1 MNTGF
6 IGTGSMGSLLIDS
19 FIKSDALLPQEI
31 TASNRNPDK
40 AELLAKRHPG
50 LRAVTSNR
58 QVVIESELVFL
69 CVRPMD
75 IFKVV
80 NEIGPHMDPDQYVI
94 SITSPVMVE
103 QLESQLPCK
112 VAKLIPSITNYV
124 LDGAMLSVYGSRIT
138 SEDRERIEH
147 LVSRISEPVE
157 VNESH
162 VRVCS
167 DLSSCGPAFFTYI
180 LEQFAKAAVEE
191 TGIDYEQACALASRM
206 LLGTG
211 KLLTEGGFTPEQLR
225 QRVTVPGGITAEG
238 LKIIEKE
245 LTGKFNQLF
254 QMTHQKY
261 DTEIAKI
268 TKQWSSQSN

>member
-6 IGTGSMGSLLIDS
+6 IGTGSMGSLLIES

-31 TASNRNPDK
+31 TASNRNPAK
-40 AELLAKRHPG
+40 VAQLAERYPG
-50 LRAVTSNR
+50 LRAVPSNR
-58 QVVIESELVFL
+58 EVALESELIFL

-75 IFKVV
+75 IFNVI
-80 NEIGPHMDPDQYVI
+80 NDIQPYIHPDQYVI
-94 SITSPVMVE
+94 SITSPVMIQ
-103 QLESQLPCK
+103 QLESRLPCR
-112 VAKLIPSITNYV
+112 VAKLIPSITNYM
-124 LDGAMLSVYGSRIT
+124 LDGAMLCVYGSRI
-138 SEDRERIEH
+138 SSGDRERIEQ
-147 LVSRISEPVE
+147 LIRRISEPIE
-157 VNESH
+157 ISETH

-167 DLSSCGPAFFTYI
+167 DLSSCGPAFFAYL
-180 LEQFAKAAVEE
+180 LEQFAHAAVEE
-191 TGIDYEQACALASRM
+191 TGIDYEQACTLASRM

-254 QMTHQKY
+254 QMTHHKFT
-261 DTEIAKI
+261 TEV
-268 TKQWSSQSN
+268 TKVTAQWST

>member
-19 FIKSDALLPQEI
+19 FVKSNALLPQEI
-31 TASNRNPDK
+31 TASNRNPEK
-40 AELLAKRHPG
+40 VQLLANRHPG
-50 LRAVTSNR
+50 LRAVAANR
-58 QVVIESELVFL
+58 DVVRESELIFV

-75 IFKVV
+75 IFNVIQ
-80 NEIGPHMDPDQYVI
+80 EIKPYVDPEQYVV
-94 SITSPVMVE
+94 SITSPVMVH
-103 QLESQLPCK
+103 QLESQLPCRI
-112 VAKLIPSITNYV
+112 AKLIPSITNYV
-124 LDGAMLSVYGSRIT
+124 LDGAMLCVYGSRIT
-138 SEDRERIEH
+138 PQDRERIEQ
-147 LVSRISEPVE
+147 LISFVSEPIE
-157 VNESH
+157 VDEAH

-167 DLSSCGPAFFTYI
+167 DLSSCGPAFFTYL
-180 LEQFAKAAVEE
+180 LEQFAHAAASE
-191 TGIDYEQACALASRM
+191 TGIDYEQACALTSRM

-261 DTEIAKI
+261 KSEVIKVTD
-268 TKQWSSQSN
+268 QWSSSGR